1 MTSLRSGV
9 RIVLMKK
16 SFLILFALLL
26 VSCGTTGKAV
36 KIGPDTYTVT
46 ASKHNLA
53 GGAPEA
59 KNNAL
64 SLASNHCKSL
74 NKELLVTNAT
84 QSFDRPMYNY
94 SVVFSCK

>member
-1 MTSLRSGV
+1 MTSLKSGV
-9 RIVLMKK
+9 KMGLMKK

-46 ASKHNLA
+46 ASKHNFA

-84 QSFDRPMYNY
+84 QSFDGPMYNY

>member
-1 MTSLRSGV
+1 
-9 RIVLMKK
+9 MKK
-16 SFLILFALLL
+16 SFLILLALLL
-26 VSCGTTGKAV
+26 VSCGTTCKAV

-46 ASKHNLA
+46 ASKHNFV
-53 GGAPEA
+53 GGAPDA

-74 NKELLVTNAT
+74 NKELVVTNAT

-94 SVVFSCK
+94 SVIFLCK

>member
-1 MTSLRSGV
+1 MN
-9 RIVLMKK
+9 K

-26 VSCGTTGKAV
+26 ASCGTTGKAI

-46 ASKHNLA
+46 ASKHYTS
-53 GGAPEA
+53 GGAPDA
-59 KNNAL
+59 KSNAL
-64 SLASNHCKSL
+64 SEASNHCKSL

-94 SVVFSCK
+94 SVIFLCK